1 MNNRRGFTIFFLFLV
16 IMVVLF
22 GAFFAQTREIL
33 HIGRLQSFYLKKY
46 ASLSPVAAEASAP
59 LSEEE
64 LRRLNEQLQER

>member
-22 GAFFAQTREIL
+22 GAFFAQTSEMISV
-33 HIGRLQSFYLKKY
+33 GRLQSFYLKKY
-46 ASLSPVAAEASAP
+46 ASLSPVVAEVSVP